1 MSKIWVLTRTHNDY
15 NQHGDYFVA
24 AFKKLPTLDQ
34 LEKLIVANGGPC
46 DGHTLTD
53 YVLYVQKGGGRM
65 QDVDDVWFNL
75 NPVDLK

>member
-24 AFKKLPTLDQ
+24 AYKNLPTIQQ
-34 LEKLIVANGGPC
+34 LTEAIVTNCGPGRGINLI
-46 DGHTLTD
+46 D
-53 YVLYVQKGGGRM
+53 YAPHVQKGGGRLG
-65 QDVDDVWFNL
+65 VEDVWFNL